1 MARGT
6 GCPFTKTVIGSIS
19 LSACR
24 PVRSF
29 ATVAHEVIS
38 TPRLQAAL
46 ERLRP
51 VIDALPGAFEKLSH
65 GSPAFFV
72 GEGRKARTFASLHDE
87 RQWGKGRLCL
97 WLAAPEG
104 MQEGVVA
111 GDPVRWFV
119 PPYVGHRG
127 WIGLRLDLPDT
138 EWDDAAGALEDAHA
152 FMADGVR

>member
-1 MARGT
+1 M
-6 GCPFTKTVIGSIS
+6 
-19 LSACR
+19 
-24 PVRSF
+24 RSF

-46 ERLRP
+46 ARLRP
-51 VIDALPGAFEKLSH
+51 VIEALPGAFEKLSH
-65 GSPAFFV
+65 GSPTFFV
-72 GEGRKARTFASLHDE
+72 GGGRKARTFASLHDE
-87 RQWGKGRLCL
+87 REWGEGRLCL

-111 GDPVRWFV
+111 GDPVHWFV

-138 EWDDAAGALEDAHA
+138 DWDDAAGALEDAHA
-152 FMADGVR
+152 FVADGVR

>member
-1 MARGT
+1 M
-6 GCPFTKTVIGSIS
+6 IGSIS
-19 LSACR
+19 VSACR
-24 PVRSF
+24 AVRSF

-51 VIDALPGAFEKLSH
+51 VIEALPGAFEKLSH
-65 GSPAFFV
+65 GSPTFFV
-72 GEGRKARTFASLHDE
+72 GDGRKARTFASLHDE
-87 RQWGKGRLCL
+87 RQRGEGRLCL

-104 MQEGVVA
+104 MQGGVVA

-127 WIGLRLDLPDT
+127 WVGLRLDLPDT
-138 EWDDAAGALEDAHA
+138 DWDAAAGALEDAHA
-152 FMADGVR
+152 FMADAGR